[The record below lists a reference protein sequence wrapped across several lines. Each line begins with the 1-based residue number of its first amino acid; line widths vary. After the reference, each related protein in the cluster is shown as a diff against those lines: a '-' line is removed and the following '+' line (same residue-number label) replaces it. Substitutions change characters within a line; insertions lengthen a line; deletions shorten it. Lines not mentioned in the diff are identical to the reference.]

1 MILIILILIL
11 ILIVIIPPTGRAISD
26 GVDAFVDFVERD
38 PGVRSRRQSLTLT
51 LTLTPGV
58 RSRRQS
64 LVAAEAAAEAAQNAA
79 ATLVFDAAAAL
90 ESQTKEEKKAAGG
103 KEETKEE
110 ENVNV
115 RKEEEN
121 ASELLA
127 ALDEMATPELK
138 AAGSG
143 EDARIPTID
152 GGVLSISDER
162 LSLVDPVDDAVER
175 VLSTEEHPLLE
186 PLIIEPHI
194 EPHIEPGV
202 DVEQPAG
209 VLESLLE
216 PIKEPKEP
224 IKEPKEPMEAAIVV
238 VDGMEEQIVP
248 YVDKAQIVKDIV
260 KEEQIMP
267 YVARV
272 STEGIPDFTMRK
284 MSEEVEPSLDLEI
297 RPW

>member
-1 MILIILILIL
+1 
-11 ILIVIIPPTGRAISD
+11 
-26 GVDAFVDFVERD
+26 VDFVERD

-90 ESQTKEEKKAAGG
+90 ESQTKEEKKATGG

-209 VLESLLE
+209 VLESLL
-216 PIKEPKEP
+216 KA